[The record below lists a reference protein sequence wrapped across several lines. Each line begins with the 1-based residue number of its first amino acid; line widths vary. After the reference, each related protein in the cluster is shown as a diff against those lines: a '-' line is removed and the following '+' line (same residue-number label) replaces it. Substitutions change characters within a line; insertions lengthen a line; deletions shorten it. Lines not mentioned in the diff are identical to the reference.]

1 MDHMQEHELPF
12 IWDCMNDS
20 QREDYERARMISYW
34 SAKPYFK
41 IKPVDILRFP
51 DEQES
56 NNTNTI
62 VSRMNT
68 TDEDIS
74 QLKKLF
80 MNRKQ
85 DQ

>member
-1 MDHMQEHELPF
+1 MDEMQEYELPF
-12 IWDCMNDS
+12 IIDNMVTS
-20 QREDYERARMISYW
+20 QREDYERARMIAYW
-34 SAKPYFK
+34 TARPHCK

-51 DEQES
+51 EEQES
-56 NNTNTI
+56 SNTNTI